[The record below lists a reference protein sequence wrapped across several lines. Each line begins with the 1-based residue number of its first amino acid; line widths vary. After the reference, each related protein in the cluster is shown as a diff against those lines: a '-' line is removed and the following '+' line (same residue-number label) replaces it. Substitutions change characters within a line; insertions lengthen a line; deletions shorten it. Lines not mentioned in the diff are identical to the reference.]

1 VPVVWSKCFEKSFSG
16 SPSADFKADY
26 AAEALMSA
34 GCKFQP
40 DLPIVI
46 SRSNLHICVCIS
58 LLAARQGTKHIQLD
72 IAWAPRLAFQSS
84 DRSRS
89 EKSRGLLA
97 RDAILVGTRTRFFW
111 QWWLLRADD
120 KRAQRYDGSMM
131 KICPGTMPESSDAT
145 NWGVFA
151 TAPRPLAL
159 RFEVLLTTRGYN
171 PGN

>member
-1 VPVVWSKCFEKSFSG
+1 MPVVWSKCFEKSFSG

-26 AAEALMSA
+26 AAEAFTTSA

-40 DLPIVI
+40 DNL
-46 SRSNLHICVCIS
+46 SNRNQCKQRAHMRVYS
-58 LLAARQGTKHIQLD
+58 FTRGTAGNKAHTARHRLGTS
-72 IAWAPRLAFQSS
+72 ARVS